1 MQRGLVHHAAR
12 RHDAA
17 LADFIAAFAVRD
29 DWDAEV
35 YLRAVQSALG
45 LDQRE
50 TALAYFEKAR
60 ARGAAQGSTRT
71 LYAQVEAALK
81 APRPMWKVWG
91 V

>member
-1 MQRGLVHHAAR
+1 M
-12 RHDAA
+12 
-17 LADFIAAFAVRD
+17 
-29 DWDAEV
+29 
-35 YLRAVQSALG
+35 QSALG

-81 APRPMWKVWG
+81 ATRPMWKVWG